1 MEGFFVEGP
10 GMEGKRRKQ
19 QEAPAQRES
28 KAKVQFGGGR
38 ANRVGVHPEEIFGY
52 LAQNPDVAALM
63 RDYPQLSDA
72 DLRAYFAE
80 ARSLVQEASTVSLRK
95 AASRT
100 VFAQTHGLPEPDSSV
115 HKGYIFRSLVGLL
128 KPGKLLDLGAGK
140 GNFSLAAAELGWKVT
155 AVDARTVRWPDADT
169 ESDPAMAKLIRS
181 ISWVQADVREFPIEE
196 GEYDL
201 ICILGLLHHLEVPD
215 QISLLKRCSRMPTL
229 LDTRIAMAL
238 VDIEGPYEGM
248 LIRERG
254 KTREERDAEP
264 KASWGNPLSFQH
276 TEESL
281 LRLVLDCGYMK
292 MMQMRPPHRPHYTFY
307 LCLPGS
313 TQWVQRRARGEEP
326 QS

>member
-1 MEGFFVEGP
+1 
-10 GMEGKRRKQ
+10 
-19 QEAPAQRES
+19 
-28 KAKVQFGGGR
+28 
-38 ANRVGVHPEEIFGY
+38 
-52 LAQNPDVAALM
+52 
-63 RDYPQLSDA
+63 
-72 DLRAYFAE
+72 
-80 ARSLVQEASTVSLRK
+80 SLRK

-100 VFAQTHGLPEPDSSV
+100 VFAQTHGLPEPDLSV
-115 HKGYIFRSLVGLL
+115 HKGYIFRALVGLL
-128 KPGKLLDLGAGK
+128 KPGKMLDLGAGK
-140 GNFSLAAAELGWKVT
+140 GNFSLAAAELGWNVT

-169 ESDPAMAKLIRS
+169 ESDPGVANRIRS
-181 ISWVQADVREFPIEE
+181 IRWVQSDVREFPIEE

-201 ICILGLLHHLEVPD
+201 VCILGLLHHLEVPD
-215 QISLLKRCSRMPTL
+215 QISLLKRCSTMPTL

-281 LRLVLDCGYMK
+281 LRLILDCGYMK

-313 TQWVQRRARGEEP
+313 SQWIQRRARGDGEG
-326 QS
+326 SAGNA